1 MSAVKIIGAI
11 IFLFGVV
18 DIGGSYM
25 DFDLWGKIGI
35 QLPEMLWK
43 YSSYIELALGAFL
56 FNVGSDDEDEEES
69 EK

>member
-1 MSAVKIIGAI
+1 MSALKIIGAI

-35 QLPEMLWK
+35 QLPEILWK

-56 FNVGSDDEDEEES
+56 FSLDSRDKEDSEE
-69 EK
+69 K

>member
-35 QLPEMLWK
+35 QLPEILWK

-56 FNVGSDDEDEEES
+56 FSMGSDKDEATEE
-69 EK
+69 K

>member
-35 QLPEMLWK
+35 QLPEILWK

-56 FNVGSDDEDEEES
+56 FSMGSSDEEES
-69 EK
+69 EE